1 MILLSPRLALKT
13 IRAPERKMRRIW
25 IVMLVPLLDLSLK
38 GVKMHMARKTS
49 DSMTSKPIV

>member
-13 IRAPERKMRRIW
+13 IRAPEMKMRRIW